1 MTDDELITMLEARMF
16 RHSSFALHSSFVI
29 RHSSF
34 TGLAEA
40 LRPAQGIELVETASP
55 SKARR

>member
-1 MTDDELITMLEARMF
+1 MTDDQLVTMLEARMS
-16 RHSSFALHSSFVI
+16 RHSSFALPSSFFI

-40 LRPAQGIELVETASP
+40 LRPAQGIELVEAASP

>member
-1 MTDDELITMLEARMF
+1 MTDDQLVTMLEARMF
-16 RHSSFALHSSFVI
+16 RHSSFALPSSFVI

-40 LRPAQGIELVETASP
+40 LRPAQGVDLVETASP